1 MSVSASLALED
12 SRRDATSQQIGTWM
26 VLEAQMESG
35 VLDTQ
40 DSGGSL
46 EVTKM
51 LAAVTMIMLFS
62 GVRVSEGAVWE
73 RKSEGI

>member
-1 MSVSASLALED
+1 
-12 SRRDATSQQIGTWM
+12 

-35 VLDTQ
+35 VHDTQ

-51 LAAVTMIMLFS
+51 LAAVTMITLSLFS
-62 GVRVSEGAVWE
+62 GVRVSEGAV
-73 RKSEGI
+73 

>member
-1 MSVSASLALED
+1 
-12 SRRDATSQQIGTWM
+12 M